1 MKRPAIAVLSP
12 NQRKGLITEIEKD
25 KTDFRHKETTIGALN
40 FVDELLEELKT
51 SKIKNINELKKILEV
66 KSENIKK
73 LKQNH

>member
-1 MKRPAIAVLSP
+1 MKCPAIAVLNS
-12 NQRKGLITEIEKD
+12 NQRKELITEIENDISASSRKAL
-25 KTDFRHKETTIGALN
+25 TIEALN

-51 SKIKNINELKKILEV
+51 SKIKSINELKKILEV